1 MGRTLIE
8 IARDMLYAQ
17 LNQDAA
23 REEKLQAEVLDAPG
37 FFVIES
43 EAATEEMANCGEF
56 VPYINERKQI
66 VLFLSDEEAMHWKE
80 HKNC

>member
-17 LNQDAA
+17 LNQDAS
-23 REEKLQAEVLDAPG
+23 REEKLQAEVLGTPG

-56 VPYINERKQI
+56 VPRSEERR
-66 VLFLSDEEAMHWKE
+66 VGKE
-80 HKNC
+80 CM